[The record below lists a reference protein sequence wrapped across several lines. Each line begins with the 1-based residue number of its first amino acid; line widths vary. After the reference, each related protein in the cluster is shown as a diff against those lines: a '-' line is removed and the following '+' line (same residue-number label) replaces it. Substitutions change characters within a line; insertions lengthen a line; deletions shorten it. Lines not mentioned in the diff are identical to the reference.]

1 MHYIRNIFL
10 NFWVAIAYFLGG
22 MVGNLLAIE
31 PSNSSP
37 VWPSSG
43 LALAV
48 LLIYGWR
55 VLPGL
60 FIGIFCTQLYVS
72 FGFSVFEALE
82 NTFVIT
88 LVKAFAS
95 SAQAVIGML
104 LIQRFVGRH
113 NALLDL
119 SKILLF
125 FFYGAIVSCVVAP
138 TISLTSFYLQNI
150 ITAND
155 FPLAW
160 LIWWVGDVIGVLIFT
175 PIVLA
180 FLAKPESIWP
190 SRRYTLAI
198 PLIILFTAVIFM
210 FYQTKQQEAE
220 RISLLF
226 NHRVEQVQDALK
238 DEIFEH
244 RQIAENIRDFI
255 NANKKLSKDEFHLIT
270 RSSLKHHLDLVA
282 IEWIPRAISQPG
294 LAISTANKLILSIKY
309 IEPLESNESV
319 LGLDITQNE
328 VALNTINKLI
338 ITGKSSL
345 STGLIHL
352 HQDKD
357 KEYSRVTSII
367 YAPLYKQNKSNN
379 TAEARIKNLQGVVA
393 VVFTLED
400 HKTVALNSLIE
411 NELQIEITSNNEVF
425 YSNFVNKSVKPI
437 SFATLQTI
445 KTFKAAG
452 NNWQVRYRPSA
463 QFLANQTTWYVWWA
477 LIGGLLITSFIG
489 VGLLVFTGRAAYIA
503 KQVALKTKDLS
514 HINSVLNREV
524 VLRQQLEAEQLSR
537 NAILEALAKG
547 EDFKIILK
555 TIVQSAEKLNKGMIC
570 SILLLDEKGEYLNHG
585 ATASLPDFYNKAIE
599 GIAIGIGVGSCGTA
613 AFKAERVVVENIMQ
627 HPYWVDFKKL
637 AKKANLHS
645 CWAEPIISSKN
656 KVLGTFAIYYKQTT
670 QPSQEALDFMKRMA
684 DLTAITI
691 ERKQSEDE
699 LRIAATTFQSHD
711 AVVITDT
718 NSIILRI
725 NQAYTKIS
733 GYSADEVLG
742 KNACILS
749 SGLHD
754 KVFFADIYQEL
765 AKTRQWE
772 GEIWNRRKNGEL
784 FAERITITALIEGGE
799 ITHYVGIFSDI
810 SDKKAKEE
818 EIKRLAFFDPLTSL
832 ANRRL
837 LLEHLDQAIISAMRH
852 HHCGAVI
859 FMDLDYFK
867 ILNDTLGHQVGD
879 ELLIQVADRIKSVI
893 RDEDTACRLG
903 GDEFVI
909 LISGYDSSIS
919 EMVDQAA
926 IVAEKIRKKIN
937 FPFDLSGSKQIFST
951 SLGVSV
957 FPDKN
962 LKPEQILE
970 QADTAMYRS
979 KQAGRN
985 VVSFFSVQMQQEHN
999 RKANLERMLQKALSQ
1014 QQFVVYYQGQ
1024 TNFRGELLSV
1034 EALLRWI
1041 HPEQG
1046 MVSPAEFIPIA
1057 EASHLIV
1064 DIGNWVLIEACQQIK
1079 LWQQAGLYIEHVAVN
1094 ISPRQFR
1101 QGNFVE
1107 QIKNAVAIAG
1117 IEAKY
1122 LMLELT
1128 EGIVIDN
1135 ISDTIN
1141 KMLKIKE
1148 MGISIS
1154 IDDFGTGYSSL
1165 AYLKQLPLTQLKIDQ
1180 SFVRDINIDSSD
1192 EVVVETIIALAH
1204 KLGLDVIAE
1213 GVETAEQ
1220 LQFLQDNGCEK
1231 YQGYYF
1237 CRPMPAVEIVQN
1249 YLDTGRADFGP
1260 L

>member
-72 FGFSVFEALE
+72 FGFSVIEALE

-95 SAQAVIGML
+95 TAQAIIGML

-119 SKILLF
+119 SKIFQF

-138 TISLTSFYLQNI
+138 TISLTAFYLQNI

-220 RISLLF
+220 RVRLLF

-270 RSSLKHHLDLVA
+270 RSSLKHHPDLVA
-282 IEWIPRAISQPG
+282 IEWTPRIIDKRG
-294 LAISTANKLILSIKY
+294 LLISTPNKISFSIKY
-309 IEPLESNESV
+309 IEPLKGNERA
-319 LGLDITQNE
+319 LGLDISKNK
-328 VALNTINKLI
+328 VVFNTINKLI
-338 ITGKSSL
+338 ITGQSSL

-357 KEYSRVTSII
+357 KEHSRVTSII
-367 YAPLYKQNKSNN
+367 YAPLYKKNKSNN

-411 NELQIEITSNNEVF
+411 NELKIEITSNNEVF
-425 YSNFVNKSVKPI
+425 YSNFVDKSVKPI

-452 NNWQVRYRPSA
+452 NNWQVWYRPSA
-463 QFLANQTTWYVWWA
+463 QFLANQTTWYVWWV

-514 HINSVLNREV
+514 RINSVLNREV
-524 VLRQQLEAEQLSR
+524 VLRQQLEAEQFSR

-555 TIVQSAEKLNKGMIC
+555 TIVQSAEKLNKGINC
-570 SILLLDEKGEYLNHG
+570 SILLLDEKGKYLNIG
-585 ATASLPDFYNKAIE
+585 ADIGLPDFYKKAIGTGE
-599 GIAIGIGVGSCGTA
+599 GACGTTA
-613 AFKAERVVVENIMQ
+613 YKSERVVVENIMQ
-627 HPYWVDFKKL
+627 HPDWTNFKNI
-637 AKKANLHS
+637 AKKANFHS
-645 CWAEPIISSKN
+645 CWCEPIISSKN
-656 KVLGTFAIYYKQTT
+656 KVLGTFSIYYKQVT

-691 ERKQSEDE
+691 ERKYSEDE

-725 NQAYTKIS
+725 NQAYTQIT

-742 KNACILS
+742 KNASILS

-754 KVFFADIYQEL
+754 KAFFADIYQEL
-765 AKTRQWE
+765 AKTGQWE
-772 GEIWNRRKNGEL
+772 GEIWNHRKNGEL
-784 FAERITITALIEGGE
+784 FAERITMTALIEGGE

-818 EIKRLAFFDPLTSL
+818 EIKQLAFFDPLTSL

-837 LLEHLDQAIISAMRH
+837 LLEHLDLAIISAKRH

-879 ELLIQVADRIKSVI
+879 ELLIQVANRIKSVI

-926 IVAEKIRKKIN
+926 IVAEKIRQKIN

-951 SLGVSV
+951 SIGVSV

-1024 TNFRGELLSV
+1024 TNIRGELLSV

-1046 MVSPAEFIPIA
+1046 MVSPTEFIPIA

-1064 DIGNWVLIEACQQIK
+1064 DIGNWVLTEACQQIK

-1192 EVVVETIIALAH
+1192 EVIVESIIALAH

-1237 CRPMPAVEIVQN
+1237 CHPMPAAEIVQN